1 MKLLREYFELCDGGV
16 CQDLL
21 TEDEKRRVAEGR
33 TTILTGVMQMSETK
47 NANGR
52 MYPHALLE
60 REVQRYSK
68 LVEQR
73 RALGELDHPESSVI
87 NLQNCSHLVTEI
99 WMDGQKVMGKIE
111 VLPTPS
117 GNILKNLVDAGVPC
131 GISSRG
137 MGSVTERN
145 GVTLVEDDFQLI
157 CFDMVSDPSTPGA
170 IMSQVHESRDMSRSL
185 TKQDKINSI
194 MNSILRNR

>member
-1 MKLLREYFELCDGGV
+1 MKLIREYYELCEGGV

-21 TEDEKRRVAEGR
+21 TEDEKRRVANGA
-33 TTILTGVMQMSETK
+33 TILSGVMQMSETK
-47 NANGR
+47 NHNGR
-52 MYPHALLE
+52 MYPQALME
-60 REVQRYSK
+60 REVKRYSE
-68 LVEQR
+68 LVQQR

-87 NLQNCSHLVTEI
+87 NLQNASHIVIAI
-99 WMDGQKVMGKIE
+99 WMDDNKVMGKIE

-117 GNILKNLVDAGVPC
+117 GMILKSLVQANIPC

-137 MGSVTERN
+137 MGSVSEQN

-170 IMSQVHESRDMSRSL
+170 IMSQVHESKDMTRSL
-185 TKQDKINSI
+185 TEVDRINLL
-194 MNSILRNR
+194 MNKILRNK